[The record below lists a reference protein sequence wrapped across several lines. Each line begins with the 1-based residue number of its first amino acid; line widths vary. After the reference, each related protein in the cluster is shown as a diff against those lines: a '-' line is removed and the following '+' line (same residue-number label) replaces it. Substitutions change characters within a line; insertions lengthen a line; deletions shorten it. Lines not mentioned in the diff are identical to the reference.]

1 MWIKCAVGVSES
13 TRLSRARNTF
23 ITQHFQRDQ
32 VQGDNQPSDYTDAA
46 DNSSNNDAE
55 QDSATSAAGIAA
67 ITGSCLATVA
77 LLSTMGSLGFIIYR

>member
-1 MWIKCAVGVSES
+1 MTAWNKCAVGVSES

-23 ITQHFQRDQ
+23 IPQHFQREQ
-32 VQGDNQPSDYTDAA
+32 VQGDNQPPDYNDTGN
-46 DNSSNNDAE
+46 NSENAE
-55 QDSATSAAGIAA
+55 QGSATSAAGIAA